1 MLAIEGVL
9 PFVHAQGADPTR
21 VFTAN
26 LTLPDRCLV
35 PAQEAHT
42 LAANAPLAL
51 IYHAQLQLGGSAEVV
66 DVLET
71 VAFAQDLAELDL
83 HGAFV
88 GISQRPEHPRGG
100 YHVSVPIDVE
110 STEVTAAFQPLSSQE
125 VVQLVEGGVGSH
137 LHIHPEN
144 GRVGVLDPHT
154 KEPCGLS
161 AGRFVLGQ
169 AAPQMA
175 CHRRFG
181 STLAAHG
188 ADTIRGI
195 PAHTGHSIFFS
206 CLCPEFTARHR
217 SWRCR

>member
-26 LTLPDRCLV
+26 LTLPEWCLV

-42 LAANAPLAL
+42 LAADAPLAL
-51 IYHAQLQLGGSAEVV
+51 IYHTQLQLGGSAKVV
-66 DVLET
+66 GVPET
-71 VAFAQDLAELDL
+71 VAFAQDLAELHL

-110 STEVTAAFQPLSSQE
+110 STEVTAAFQPFSPQE
-125 VVQLVEGGVGSH
+125 VVHLFEGGIGSH

-144 GRVGVLDPHT
+144 GRVGALDPHT
-154 KEPCGLS
+154 KEPCGLW

-175 CHRRFG
+175 RHPRFG
-181 STLAAHG
+181 STLAAEG

-195 PAHTGHSIFFS
+195 PAHTGHSS
-206 CLCPEFTARHR
+206 VSNCVSL
-217 SWRCR
+217 